1 MAPTTA
7 SDFAKKNLVR
17 EKSTLPQSDPQ
28 TRDGLHSEWEKFYYP
43 HESGAQGR
51 WQGEIDSL
59 VVYGA
64 IPSAIEGTF
73 YRIIIDPHMPPHPEN
88 GFVEGDGNVCAV
100 RIQDGKASLK
110 MKYVET
116 ERWQLE
122 RAAGRRLFGIYR
134 NPYTNDASVRYAND
148 TTGNTNIV
156 YWAGNVLCLAERGLP
171 WAIDPDTLETRR
183 YDPFAGQVRAKTFT
197 AHPKVDPKTNEL
209 VVWGAQ
215 GKGLGGTEIVTYSIT
230 AEGVVKDVNWLNL
243 PEVRWIHDGWITENW
258 IILSA
263 MPFFYRGEEALKAGS
278 QHWEFRQDQPQIMIV
293 APRRPDS
300 PAHPGWK
307 PGEWR
312 QYRCDHGLVVHC
324 GAAWEDEKGNLQFE
338 SPWGQFNIFTFWN
351 PSDYVPPKV
360 EGSYVRWTVDLGQP
374 SGSKIAK
381 MEEVFPYH
389 VEFPVVDDRFNTTK
403 GLTTF
408 MVGGDVL
415 DDAPTNR
422 PTLIPDSIVKLEG
435 ESGRWMVWN
444 AGEGG
449 RVSEPA
455 FIPRSDDAPEGDGW
469 LLFATARAAAPRGE
483 MVILDTSDFS
493 RPVAVIQMPFVLRD
507 QLHGNWVPNPN
518 PGTKLP
524 SLTKPVGSIQPTDVG
539 PLNRI

>member
-7 SDFAKKNLVR
+7 SDLAKKDLVR
-17 EKSTLPQSDPQ
+17 EKSTLPQSDPH

-64 IPSAIEGTF
+64 IPRSIEGTF
-73 YRIIIDPHMPPHPEN
+73 YRIIIDPHTPPHPEN

-110 MKYVET
+110 MRYVET

-148 TTGNTNIV
+148 TTGNTNII
-156 YWAGNVLCLAERGLP
+156 YWAGHVLCLAERGLP
-171 WAIDPDTLETRR
+171 WAIDPDTLETRG

-197 AHPKVDPKTNEL
+197 AHPKVDPRTDEL

-215 GKGLGGTEIVTYSIT
+215 AKGLGSTEVVTYSIT
-230 AEGVVKDVNWLNL
+230 AEGLVKDVNWLDL

-278 QHWEFRQDQPQIMIV
+278 QHWEFRADQPQIMVI
-293 APRRPDS
+293 APRRPSS
-300 PAHPGWK
+300 PAHPDWK
-307 PGEWR
+307 AGEWR
-312 QYRCDHGLVVHC
+312 QYRCDHGLVVHA

-351 PSDYVPPKV
+351 PADYVPPKV
-360 EGSYVRWTVDLGQP
+360 EGSYVRWTVDPGQP
-374 SGSKIAK
+374 SDSKITK
-381 MEEVFPYH
+381 IEEILPWH
-389 VEFPVVDDRFNTTK
+389 SEFPVFDDRFNTMK
-403 GLTTF
+403 GSTTF
-408 MVGGDVL
+408 MVGADVL
-415 DDAPTNR
+415 DEKPRDR
-422 PTLIPDSIVKLEG
+422 PTLMPNSILKLES
-435 ESGRWMVWN
+435 ESGRWMVWH

-449 RVSEPA
+449 QVSEPA

-483 MVILDTSDFS
+483 MVILDTNDFS

-507 QLHGNWVPNPN
+507 QLHGNWVPNPS
-518 PGTKLP
+518 PGTRLP
-524 SLTKPVGSIQPTDVG
+524 RLTRPVTSIQPSAVG